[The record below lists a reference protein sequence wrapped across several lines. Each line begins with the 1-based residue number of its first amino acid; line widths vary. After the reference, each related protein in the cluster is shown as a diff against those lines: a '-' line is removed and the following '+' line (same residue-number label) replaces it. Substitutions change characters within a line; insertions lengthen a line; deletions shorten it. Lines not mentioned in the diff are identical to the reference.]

1 MVSEGK
7 ENEKSI
13 PAASNGKDAKKTAEP
28 WEINKEMIRFKL
40 HFFLLSGAM
49 GSTIP
54 FLPVIARDRVRLSA
68 TSFATVL
75 ISMHFMSAITKP
87 VIGFITDY
95 FNKLKMVLCVLAVSQ
110 GVFLFLLLL
119 IPAIPKEKMGTISD
133 SSFRILDTC
142 NFSVNFK
149 NSSQISKPHTGTL
162 NLNFYSTIFNGDR
175 VSDVQKYNFSTDFQN
190 IVTHACT
197 NNLQKTF
204 RNATS
209 ENSDHIATFYNQSSL
224 VFLACSKESK
234 ESFLISISNCAIS
247 CYYEEQCNFTS
258 NLPRE
263 SAERAR
269 EIPAPVSD
277 FQTYQF
283 WLFVLVFVAFW
294 TCKNAVYTLSDTAC
308 CESVQKHGADFG
320 KQRLFGAVGW
330 GIIAA
335 FAGVLSDFTNDYLA
349 PWMLFVILSLLM
361 LWNISKLDLIKPDCS
376 DTPLKDISKVINS
389 KKFIL
394 YEIGVLING
403 IGWGFVDFYL
413 NWFLISIG
421 GNRLVCGLVETVQ
434 CLAGEIPFMFF
445 SGWMLKKFG
454 HFNIMA
460 LCLLSYCGRFLWY
473 SQIRNPWLVLPIEWT
488 HGISFGVFY
497 NSMASFAKE
506 NAPLGSEATTQSVV
520 FSTYEGLGSGIGDV
534 VAGIGFDYIGSQQT
548 FFYAGI
554 FFGSCAAINLC
565 LTLLSGSR
573 KKATKTQNP

>member
-1 MVSEGK
+1 MVSEEK
-7 ENEKSI
+7 ENGKSI
-13 PAASNGKDAKKTAEP
+13 SVANNDKDPSKEP
-28 WEINKEMIRFKL
+28 ETWEIDKEMIRFKL

-110 GVFLFLLLL
+110 GIFLFLLLL
-119 IPAIPKEKMGTISD
+119 IPAIPKEDMATLHD
-133 SSFRILDTC
+133 SPFRILDTC
-142 NFSVNFK
+142 DFSTVFK
-149 NSSQISKPHTGTL
+149 NWKNRSHISKSHTDAS
-162 NLNFYSTIFNGDR
+162 NLDFYSLTFNGNIA
-175 VSDVQKYNFSTDFQN
+175 SDVPKYNFSTDFKDYA
-190 IVTHACT
+190 TRTCS

-204 RNATS
+204 RNVTTIEDLESSATM
-209 ENSDHIATFYNQSSL
+209 YNQSSL
-224 VFLACSKESK
+224 VFVACSKDLK
-234 ESFLISISNCAIS
+234 ESFLISVRNCAIS
-247 CYYEEQCNFTS
+247 CYQKEHCDFPLNSSSQ
-258 NLPRE
+258 
-263 SAERAR
+263 SAA
-269 EIPAPVSD
+269 PAPVSD

-330 GIIAA
+330 GLVAA
-335 FAGVLSDFTNDYLA
+335 VAGLLCDFTNDYLA
-349 PWMLFVILSLLM
+349 PWILFAILSLLM
-361 LWNISKLDLIKPDCS
+361 LWNISKIDLIKPDCS
-376 DTPLKDISKVINS
+376 DTPLKDISKVMNS
-389 KKFIL
+389 KKFIW

-421 GNRLVCGLVETVQ
+421 GNRLICGLVETVQ

-460 LCLLSYCGRFLWY
+460 LCLISYCGRFLWY

-534 VAGIGFDYIGSQQT
+534 VAGVGFDYIGSQQT

-565 LTLLSGSR
+565 LTLLLSRR
-573 KKATKTQNP
+573 KKSVTTQNP